1 MFSIEI
7 TIFKI
12 FSILSIIFSIWYSS
26 TLSPTIVTPTNIY
39 VYISW
44 LITGVIAM
52 SMLAVIYGANQTYN
66 IDLIFF
72 IYIIYSILS
81 FSTIVYLYKIMVD
94 GKSFNNTTIRNW
106 RMVIGIMNIL
116 IMGLFGYCIYNDKSG
131 LVNDSVKSTTK
142 NNVVGASF
150 LFIIF
155 ITTSIILWYLINS
168 SIVKY
173 SITDG

>member
-26 TLSPTIVTPTNIY
+26 TLSTSVVTKTNTY

-52 SMLAVIYGANQTYN
+52 SMLAIIYGANQTYN

-72 IYIIYSILS
+72 IYLIYSILS

-94 GKSFNNTTIRNW
+94 GKSFNNITIRNW
-106 RMVIGIMNIL
+106 RIVMSIMNIL
-116 IMGLFGYCIYNDKSG
+116 IMGLFGYCIYTDKSG
-131 LVNDSVKSTTK
+131 LINDSVKATTK
-142 NNVVGASF
+142 NNVVWASL
-150 LFIIF
+150 LFVVF
-155 ITTSIILWYLINS
+155 ITASIILWYLINS
-168 SIVKY
+168 SIIKY